1 MISTPHL
8 GQAQAESFIQVP
20 QTQIISQDSLNLFE
34 DDFPTKPIM
43 PSRPLFPGHLE
54 VQAAHADLPAN
65 LFDMARLSKKED
77 MDEKVYSHPR
87 VQKII
92 NKNAKDFGKDIISN
106 LPEPDGLKTLEDD
119 LIDDFDPLFGGV
131 E

>member
-20 QTQIISQDSLNLFE
+20 QTQIISEDSLNLFE

-43 PSRPLFPGHLE
+43 PSRPLFPGHVE
-54 VQAAHADLPAN
+54 VQAAHTDLPAN
-65 LFDMARLSKKED
+65 LFD

-87 VQKII
+87 VEKII
-92 NKNAKDFGKDIISN
+92 QKKAKDFGKDIISN

-119 LIDDFDPLFGGV
+119 LIDDFEPLFGGV

>member
-20 QTQIISQDSLNLFE
+20 QTQIISEDSLNLFAQNLFE

-43 PSRPLFPGHLE
+43 PSRPLFPGHVE
-54 VQAAHADLPAN
+54 VQAAHTDLPAN
-65 LFDMARLSKKED
+65 LFD

-87 VQKII
+87 VEKII
-92 NKNAKDFGKDIISN
+92 QKKAKDFGKDIISN